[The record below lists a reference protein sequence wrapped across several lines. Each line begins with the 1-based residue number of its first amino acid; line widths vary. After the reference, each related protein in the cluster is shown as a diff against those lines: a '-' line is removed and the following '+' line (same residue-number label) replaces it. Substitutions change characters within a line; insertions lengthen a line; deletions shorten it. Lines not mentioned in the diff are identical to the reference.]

1 MASQV
6 AGAGQGIEGQLAP
19 GRAVLVGQ
27 VVTSKPE
34 QLAYSPTNL
43 ESLRLG
49 MKRPL
54 EAAQGGKSS
63 IFVKKN
69 TIFTFH
75 CQSKGLED
83 RHNGTIQVKKDWPEN
98 SS

>member
-1 MASQV
+1 MPPCFTCCPIAVPCALLVSDGGAQIEVEAQMASQV

-54 EAAQGGKSS
+54 
-63 IFVKKN
+63 
-69 TIFTFH
+69 
-75 CQSKGLED
+75 
-83 RHNGTIQVKKDWPEN
+83 
-98 SS
+98 